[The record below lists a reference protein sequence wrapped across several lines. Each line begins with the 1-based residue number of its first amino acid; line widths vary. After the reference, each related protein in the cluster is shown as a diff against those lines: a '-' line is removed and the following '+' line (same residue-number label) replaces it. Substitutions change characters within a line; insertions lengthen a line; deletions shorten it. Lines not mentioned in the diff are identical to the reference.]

1 MQKIA
6 IIAGAGPA
14 GLTAAYELLK
24 RTDIHPIVLESTS
37 AIGGIAQ
44 TFNYKGNR
52 IDIGGHRFFSKS
64 DRVMQ
69 WWFNILPK
77 QGKPAADDIEK
88 NHDVDFAAE
97 AIVEWLC
104 KACIP
109 QELQIA
115 DCKLQSSD
123 SAICNLQSKIPAP
136 DPEKEDQVMLQRP
149 RLSRIYYHKNFF
161 PYPIGIT
168 LTVARR
174 LGILNTALIG
184 FSYIK
189 AQAFPVQ
196 EETYLDA
203 FFINRFGRRLY
214 ETFFKDY
221 TEKVWGVPCN
231 QIRADW
237 GAQRIKGLSLK
248 RAVTH
253 AIKDLLTSDFRKA
266 QQERETSLITR
277 FFYPKY
283 GPGQMWETVTSHI
296 QSCGGEVRMK
306 RRVVG
311 VKWEI
316 ENGKLKMENSQPHP
330 SVGAV
335 GHYKITSVTI
345 ENVDTGETEEVAC
358 DYFFSTMPIRHL
370 IGMMHPKPDDRVC
383 EVAEGLIYRDF
394 LTVGLLL
401 KKLHVQEQPSSPF
414 GLRRAA
420 VINTSVPDNWI
431 YVQDGGVSVGR
442 IQIFNNWSP
451 YMVADRKN
459 SVWIGLEY
467 FVNEGDKL
475 WVMPDQDLIMLGIG
489 EMEKIGFA
497 RKEDILDACVL
508 RMPKAYPAYFGSYD
522 QLDTVRDFTLGI
534 SNLYLVGRNGMH
546 RYNNQ
551 DHSMLTAMT
560 AVDNIA
566 AGRTDNRNIWDVN
579 VEPTYHEEKEQSELG
594 EGERKRAA

>member
-1 MQKIA
+1 MVKIA

-24 RTDIHPIVLESTS
+24 RTDVHPIVLESTQ

-64 DRVMQ
+64 KRVMD
-69 WWFNILPK
+69 WWFNILPR
-77 QGKPAADDIEK
+77 QGAPSADDIEK
-88 NHDVDFAAE
+88 GHEVDLAAE
-97 AIVEWLC
+97 AIVGYLC
-104 KACIP
+104 KDCIP
-109 QELQIA
+109 EELQVA
-115 DCKLQSSD
+115 GCRLQKSD
-123 SAICNLQSKIPAP
+123 SATCNLQQVVFPAP
-136 DPEKEDQVMLQRP
+136 DPEKTDLVMLQRP

-168 LTVARR
+168 FTVARR
-174 LGILNTALIG
+174 LGVFNTMLIG

-189 AQAFPVQ
+189 SHFFPLKD
-196 EETYLDA
+196 ETYLDA

-248 RAVTH
+248 RAVVH
-253 AIKDLLTSDFRKA
+253 AVKDLLTSNFTKA
-266 QQERETSLITR
+266 QEERETSLITR
-277 FFYPKY
+277 FFYPKF
-283 GPGQMWETVTSHI
+283 GPGQMWETVTEQI
-296 QSCGGEVRMK
+296 RACGGEVRIK

-311 VKWEI
+311 LRWEEGRKDTRAQGRNTSNI
-316 ENGKLKMENSQPHP
+316 
-330 SVGAV
+330 V
-335 GHYKITSVTI
+335 SVTV
-345 ENVDTGETEEVAC
+345 ENVETGETEEIPC

-370 IGMMHPKPDDRVC
+370 VTMMHPKPNDRVC
-383 EVAEGLIYRDF
+383 EVAEGLVYRDF

-401 KKLHVQEQPSSPF
+401 KQLHVQETGKKPAS
-414 GLRRAA
+414 
-420 VINTSVPDNWI
+420 TVPDNWI
-431 YVQDGGVSVGR
+431 YVQDGGVHVGR

-475 WVMPDQDLIMLGIG
+475 WVMPDKDLIDLGVG

-497 RKEDILDACVL
+497 QKADILDACVL

-522 QLDTVRDFTLGI
+522 QLDVVRDFTLTI
-534 SNLYLVGRNGMH
+534 PNLYLIGRNGMH

-560 AVDNIA
+560 AVDNIV
-566 AGRTDNRNIWDVN
+566 AGSSDNLNVWNVN
-579 VEPTYHEEKEQSELG
+579 ADRVYHEEKGQSEVG
-594 EGERKRAA
+594 EEDRKRAT